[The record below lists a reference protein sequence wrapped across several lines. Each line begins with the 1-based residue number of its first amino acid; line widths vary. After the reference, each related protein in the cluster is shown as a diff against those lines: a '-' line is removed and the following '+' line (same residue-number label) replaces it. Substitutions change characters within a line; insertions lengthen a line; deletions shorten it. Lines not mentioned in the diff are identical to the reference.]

1 MGDSD
6 DPENKKHKRE
16 KPISEKEDWRNRTG
30 EQTLNIVLEEK
41 EKEKETMKVKNQE
54 KEKQILKKMNDE
66 TETMKKHLEEK
77 TWELKVGSRKR
88 KSRTKHNRTKS

>member
-1 MGDSD
+1 MILKTRNINEKNQFLKKKIEGI
-6 DPENKKHKRE
+6 EQVNK
-16 KPISEKEDWRNRTG
+16 
-30 EQTLNIVLEEK
+30 TLNIVLEEK

-77 TWELKVGSRKR
+77 T
-88 KSRTKHNRTKS
+88 